1 MRILVLGGD
10 GMLGHQLYRQWSK
23 RHEVKVTLRQ
33 DLAAYA
39 RFRLFNAEN
48 ACAGVNVRDSERV
61 LEILSDFRPDAVV
74 NAVGIVKQR
83 ADARESIP
91 SILINSLLPHQL
103 SVMCRLAGARLVHM
117 STDCVF
123 NGSRGNYTEE
133 DAPDAEDLYG
143 RSKLLGE
150 LGDDHCITL
159 RTSIIGRE
167 LARKTSLI
175 EWFLAQKDTVRG
187 FSHAIYSGFTTQE
200 MSRIIETVLLEH
212 TSLNGVHHVSSTPIN
227 KHELLL
233 LVKKHFGV
241 ETEIVAYAD
250 FRCDRSLDS
259 ARFQKLTGYQPPA
272 WEWMIHEMAQDPHG
286 GIYDF

>member
-10 GMLGHQLYRQWSK
+10 GMLGHQLFRQWSP
-23 RHEVKVTLRQ
+23 RHQVKVTLRQ

-39 RFRLFNAEN
+39 RFGLFTTDN
-48 ACAGVNVRDSERV
+48 ACTGVNVRDTERL
-61 LEILSDFRPDAVV
+61 LEILSDFRPDAIV

-103 SVMCRLAGARLVHM
+103 AVMCRLVGARLVHM

-150 LGDDHCITL
+150 LGEANCITL

-167 LARKTSLI
+167 LTRKTGLV
-175 EWFLAQKDTVRG
+175 EWFLAQSGTVRG
-187 FSHAIYSGFTTQE
+187 YIHAIYNGFTTLE
-200 MSRIIETVLLEH
+200 MSRIIEAVLLKH
-212 TSLNGVHHVSSTPIN
+212 TSLSGVHHVSSIPIN

-233 LVKKHFGV
+233 LVKKHFRV
-241 ETEIVAYAD
+241 ETEIVPHAD

-259 ARFQKLTGYQPPA
+259 GRFCQLTGYQPPA
-272 WEWMIHEMAQDPHG
+272 WEQMIGEMAKDPHG
-286 GIYDF
+286 DIYDF

>member
-10 GMLGHQLYRQWSK
+10 GMLGHQLYRQWSP
-23 RHEVKVTLRQ
+23 RHEVRVTLRQ

-39 RFRLFNAEN
+39 RFGLFNADN
-48 ACAGVNVRDSERV
+48 ACAGVNMRDAERL
-61 LEILSDFRPDAVV
+61 LEVFSDFRPEAVV

-103 SVMCRLAGARLVHM
+103 AVMCRLAGARLVHM

-150 LGDDHCITL
+150 LGDDHCVTL

-167 LARKTSLI
+167 LTRKTGLV
-175 EWFLAQKDTVRG
+175 EWFLAQKGTVRG

-200 MSRIIETVLLEH
+200 MSRIIESVLTEH
-212 TSLNGVHHVSSTPIN
+212 TSLSGVHHVSSKPIN
-227 KHELLL
+227 KHDLLL

-241 ETEIVAYAD
+241 ETEIVPHAD

-259 ARFQKLTGYQPPA
+259 ARFYRLTGYQPPA
-272 WEWMIHEMAQDPHG
+272 WEQMIGEMAKDPHG